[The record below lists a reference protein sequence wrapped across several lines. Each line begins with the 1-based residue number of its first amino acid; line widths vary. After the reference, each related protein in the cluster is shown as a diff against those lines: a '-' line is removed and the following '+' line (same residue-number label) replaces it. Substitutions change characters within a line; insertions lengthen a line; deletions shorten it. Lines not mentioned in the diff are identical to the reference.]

1 MENMI
6 MKMMQYKKTVLIF
19 IALSLICSIQPA
31 SAVFQGSSDAITFT
45 NIPEKVEI
53 MGGDS
58 VDFDVTLI
66 NEGSMYGD
74 INLVFRNLPDGI
86 TVIEGK
92 KYQLMDVRKSKS
104 YHVVLES
111 NESIK
116 SGAYQFEIAD
126 NSDIDTRTWESII
139 LIVHGTNDAV
149 VSEPRVAEGEDADE
163 KQTPAFTLIQLL
175 AVLLTLSITIRMGKH
190 EAK

>member
-1 MENMI
+1 MSV
-6 MKMMQYKKTVLIF
+6 KKIIILIVLI
-19 IALSLICSIQPA
+19 LTMSQPV
-31 SAVFQGSSDAITFT
+31 SAAFNGAGDKIIFT
-45 NIPEKVEI
+45 DVPEKIEI
-53 MGGDS
+53 KSGETVG
-58 VDFDVTLI
+58 FDVILK

-74 INLVFRNLPDGI
+74 INLEFRNLPDGI

-116 SGAYQFEIAD
+116 SGTYQFEMAD
-126 NSDIDTRTWESII
+126 NSDIDVRTWESITLVVYGI
-139 LIVHGTNDAV
+139 NDAV
-149 VSEPRVAEGEDADE
+149 VSESRMVEGEDE

-175 AVLLTLSITIRMGKH
+175 AVLLTLSFVIRMGKH